1 MSLCTA
7 INCMDGRTQLPV
19 IEFLKSKLSVE
30 YIDIVTEPGPVR
42 ILAEQSNSAQADS
55 IISRVDI
62 SVNKHKSVAVAIIA
76 HHDCAGN
83 PADEG
88 TQKQQLAS
96 AAMFLKEKYPH
107 LQIISL
113 WLNSSFTVTEL
124 Q

>member
-1 MSLCTA
+1 
-7 INCMDGRTQLPV
+7 MDGRTQLPV
-19 IEFLKSKLSVE
+19 IEFLKNKLSVE
-30 YIDIVTEPGPVR
+30 YVDTVTEPGPVR
-42 ILAEQSNSAQADS
+42 ILAEQSDSPQADS

-96 AAMFLKEKYPH
+96 AVMFLKEKYRH

-113 WLNSSFTVTEL
+113 WLDSSFTVTQL